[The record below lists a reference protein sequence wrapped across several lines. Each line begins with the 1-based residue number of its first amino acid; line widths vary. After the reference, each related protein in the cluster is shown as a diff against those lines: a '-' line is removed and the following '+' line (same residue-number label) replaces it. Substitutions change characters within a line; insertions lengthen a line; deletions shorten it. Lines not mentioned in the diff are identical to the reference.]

1 MVIRYGR
8 PDVPGGGGVTE
19 IPIFGL
25 ALRGTDG
32 CAPARAVRVTV
43 ASGPARAVRVSAGP
57 GAGFRVGLEAGAG
70 VDVEVGAVVGLE
82 VGLEVGA
89 AVLVT
94 VGAGPGVRVGPA
106 HGEVSPLAPL
116 VRPEGRPVTT
126 TFQAAPHPTRGK
138 ANLTV
143 RE

>member
-1 MVIRYGR
+1 M
-8 PDVPGGGGVTE
+8 TE

-25 ALRGTDG
+25 ALRGADG

-43 ASGPARAVRVSAGP
+43 ASGPGRPVRAPAGP
-57 GAGFRVGLEAGAG
+57 GAGFRVGLEAGAVVG
-70 VDVEVGAVVGLE
+70 VEVGAV